1 MSTVQLNFVNKS
13 NDQNNSEI
21 VIFQKNVAADFDEIA
36 IAWKVIK
43 NCGQGDYHPFTYS
56 SLYQVAMSDSYGN
69 YTPKLSA
76 MPGQAFEMVLAPSGD
91 LIQYSGPATAANQ
104 IVLKNSLQ
112 KGAVSGYV
120 YRDGSVAALKSN
132 IVPAQQAAFEFKP
145 TIFIGVASQITQGQ
159 IMNSAIISSINTEIS
174 LLGIA
179 SADIVMTGGGSGA
192 NATPF
197 TFTLENVEM
206 A

>member
-1 MSTVQLNFVNKS
+1 MATS
-13 NDQNNSEI
+13 
-21 VIFQKNVAADFDEIA
+21 FDEIA

-56 SLYQVAMSDSYGN
+56 SVLQVAMSDSYGN
-69 YTPKLSA
+69 YTPHLSA

-91 LIQYSGPATAANQ
+91 LIQYSGSAASPKS
-104 IVLKNSLQ
+104 IELKNSLQ
-112 KGAVSGYV
+112 RGAVSGYV
-120 YRDGSVAALKSN
+120 YRDGSVIAMKSN
-132 IVPAQQAAFEFKP
+132 IAPGQKAVFEFTP

-159 IMNSAIISSINTEIS
+159 IMNSAIISNINTEIS
-174 LLGIA
+174 LLGLA

-192 NATPF
+192 NATAF
-197 TFTLENVEM
+197 VFSLENVKM

>member
-1 MSTVQLNFVNKS
+1 MSAIQLNFINKS

-21 VIFQKNVAADFDEIA
+21 VIFQKNMATSFDEIA

-56 SLYQVAMSDSYGN
+56 SVLQVAMSDSYGN
-69 YTPKLSA
+69 YTPHLSA

-91 LIQYSGPATAANQ
+91 LIQYSGPAASSKS
-104 IVLKNSLQ
+104 IELKNSLQ
-112 KGAVSGYV
+112 RGAVSGYV
-120 YRDGSVAALKSN
+120 YRDGSVIAMKSN
-132 IVPAQQAAFEFKP
+132 IAPGQKAVFEFTP

-159 IMNSAIISSINTEIS
+159 IMNSAIISNINTEIS
-174 LLGIA
+174 LLGLA

-192 NATPF
+192 NATAF
-197 TFTLENVEM
+197 AFSLENVKM

>member
-91 LIQYSGPATAANQ
+91 LIQYSGSAASPKS
-104 IVLKNSLQ
+104 IELKNSLQ
-112 KGAVSGYV
+112 RGAVSGYV
-120 YRDGSVAALKSN
+120 YRDGSVIAMKSN